1 MKGVNEMNEKFKVLD
16 YRIFKNKD
24 NNKNAYLIMY
34 SNLGYLVNVYVK
46 KDSVELLEDI
56 VKTESFED
64 YDFLSHITKTYRDN
78 TKTFT
83 YFWGE

>member
-1 MKGVNEMNEKFKVLD
+1 MNEQFKILD
-16 YRIFKNKD
+16 YRIFKKD
-24 NNKNAYLIMY
+24 DKKNAYLIMY

-56 VKTESFED
+56 VKTDSFED
-64 YDFLSHITKTYRDN
+64 YDFLPRITKTYN
-78 TKTFT
+78 NKTKTFT

>member
-1 MKGVNEMNEKFKVLD
+1 MEGVNEMNEEFIVID

-24 NNKNAYLIMY
+24 NKKNAYLIMY

-46 KDSVELLEDI
+46 KDSIELLEEIINAD
-56 VKTESFED
+56 KFED
-64 YDFLSHITKTYRDN
+64 YDFLTRMTKTYRND

>member
-1 MKGVNEMNEKFKVLD
+1 VNEMNEQFKILD
-16 YRIFKNKD
+16 YRIFKKGD
-24 NNKNAYLIMY
+24 NKNAYLIMY

-56 VKTESFED
+56 VKTDSFED
-64 YDFLSHITKTYRDN
+64 YDFLSHITKTYRND

>member
-1 MKGVNEMNEKFKVLD
+1 MNEQFKVLD
-16 YRIFKNKD
+16 YRIFKKNG
-24 NNKNAYLIMY
+24 NLNAYLIMY

-46 KDSVELLEDI
+46 KDSVYLLEEI
-56 VKTESFED
+56 VNTDSFDD
-64 YDFLSHITKTYRDN
+64 YDFLSHITKTYRND